1 MTKTPSL
8 PSPLPSRLSRLVAGG
23 PLNRA
28 IHVSRCLH
36 TVRSDHHT
44 ISYHLK
50 GAVPAPEAKPC
61 RDASG
66 AGSTA
71 PVALYLNRRLRP
83 FTALNS
89 WTGSLFTGSDS
100 WTELHLNRGL
110 PGSAVYDLST
120 ARQRSP
126 RMLRRPRQIKIP
138 LNSAKTDQDRK
149 PQCACQPRT
158 NANMLIGRDAGSTRM
173 ASTSALLSDE
183 ALLRVDTKME
193 KGK

>member
-1 MTKTPSL
+1 MIQPWSVLSTWRSVTLLRSGKSL
-8 PSPLPSRLSRLVAGG
+8 REITDLSSIPARV
-23 PLNRA
+23 PQV
-28 IHVSRCLH
+28 HQSC
-36 TVRSDHHT
+36 VRT
-44 ISYHLK
+44 
-50 GAVPAPEAKPC
+50 
-61 RDASG
+61 
-66 AGSTA
+66 
-71 PVALYLNRRLRP
+71 
-83 FTALNS
+83 LNS

-183 ALLRVDTKME
+183 ALLRVDAKME